1 MRKVNEAL
9 RHVLADGVESL
20 GDPGLG
26 FVTVTA
32 VRASPDLGHAEVY
45 ISVLGSKKRRTS
57 SLRALDRAHGVLQG
71 RVARELHLKRTPQL
85 SFHYDETLD
94 QAMRLNEIMAQDPPA
109 PVEPDPEITKVYA
122 KFPAPVGHRQPSVRD
137 VERAKS
143 GTENKSIIGRQ
154 SADDLNQRARE
165 IEGDLCERLTI
176 CREC

>member
-9 RHVLADGVESL
+9 RHVVADGVESL

-45 ISVLGSKKRRTS
+45 ISVLGSQKRRTS

-85 SFHYDETLD
+85 SFHYDETVD
-94 QAMRLNEIMAQDPPA
+94 RAMRLNELLAQDRPA
-109 PVEPDPEITKVYA
+109 DDPDPE
-122 KFPAPVGHRQPSVRD
+122 
-137 VERAKS
+137 
-143 GTENKSIIGRQ
+143 
-154 SADDLNQRARE
+154 
-165 IEGDLCERLTI
+165 
-176 CREC
+176 